1 MPVINSLTIAN
12 RGETMSEFDHVRVLS
27 AYLSRLRL
35 VDFERLHQASIETT
49 HQQLNGNNRSQLDA
63 QEKKFDVIR
72 DAVKGMTDH
81 DKEICARIVRE
92 SITA

>member
-1 MPVINSLTIAN
+1 
-12 RGETMSEFDHVRVLS
+12 MSEFDHVRVLS

-63 QEKKFDVIR
+63 QEAKFDVIR
-72 DAVKGMTDH
+72 AAVKGMTNH

-92 SITA
+92 SIAA